1 MNSLEEVSKI
11 KRENLDEKNYF
22 KTLIEEAYINQMIT
36 DDDMV
41 NMQIEIIYLLDEKL
55 YKYNGI
61 NSSSIRKEIVE
72 EINLS
77 NYYTIGLY
85 LKTFKNPDEALK
97 EIKEKGVKAAYYIGR
112 KRIDRILN
120 IIKVMYIKLKQNKL
134 KTKNT
139 TYNDTIIGGIQGFL
153 KIYNPDF
160 NAQDMKITADYPL
173 YNNLIG
179 KIEGIE
185 FIKEYIN
192 SIYLENEF
200 CNIFSN
206 EKIEILLYSYSSEY
220 KDLII
225 NIFEIVFLEVIACKL
240 VKKNIYDLGINSKEL
255 NEIYKLFKEKN
266 KIEIEQIIKDAYRKI
281 CKELI
286 EEKKE
291 LQEYI
296 EKNLSGIVNII
307 ENAVKQNTLDKVFII
322 QDFIDNY
329 LKL

>member
-55 YKYNGI
+55 YKYNGL

-97 EIKEKGVKAAYYIGR
+97 EIKEKGVKAAY
-112 KRIDRILN
+112 
-120 IIKVMYIKLKQNKL
+120 
-134 KTKNT
+134 
-139 TYNDTIIGGIQGFL
+139 YNDTIIGGIQGFL

-255 NEIYKLFKEKN
+255 NEIYKLFKGKN

>member
-1 MNSLEEVSKI
+1 MNEIEVISQI
-11 KRENLDEKNYF
+11 KRERLDEKNYF
-22 KTLIEEAYINQMIT
+22 KSLIEESYVNQMIT
-36 DDDMV
+36 EEDIINIQV
-41 NMQIEIIYLLDEKL
+41 QIIQLLDERI
-55 YKYNGI
+55 YKYNGVY
-61 NSSSIRKEIVE
+61 SSSIRKEIME
-72 EINLS
+72 DINNS
-77 NYYTIGLY
+77 NYYTISVQ
-85 LKTFKNPDEALK
+85 LKTFKNPDEAVK
-97 EIKEKGVKAAYYIGR
+97 QIKETALKDIYYKGR
-112 KRIDRILN
+112 KRIDRILE

-255 NEIYKLFKEKN
+255 NEIYKLFKGKN

-296 EKNLSGIVNII
+296 EKNLSCIVNII